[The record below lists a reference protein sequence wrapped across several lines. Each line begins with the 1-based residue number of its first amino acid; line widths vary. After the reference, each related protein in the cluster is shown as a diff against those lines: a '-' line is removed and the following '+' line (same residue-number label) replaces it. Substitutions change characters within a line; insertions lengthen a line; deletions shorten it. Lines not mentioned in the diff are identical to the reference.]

1 MSRIPLDVE
10 DMAVVRAS
18 NENPVADKKPA
29 RRHMDGATAQE
40 QLLDAA
46 ESLFYRDGIRAIS
59 VDAVVERAGVNKMSV
74 YRQFSSKDDLVV
86 AYLTRMDE
94 RFRER
99 VERSIAN
106 HPGDPASGLVQSI
119 TDLVER
125 ASNPDYRGCP
135 FVNVACEF
143 ADREHPARV
152 SVARNKEYLMARL
165 LELSTAAGA
174 AEPQLLADSLALLV
188 EGVYASSRT
197 YGPGCGPMRTAAT
210 TAALLVRGACAAS
223 DHGEHQA

>member
-1 MSRIPLDVE
+1 MTV
-10 DMAVVRAS
+10 ARAS
-18 NENPVADKKPA
+18 NEETAADRKTV

-46 ESLFYRDGIRAIS
+46 ENLFYRDGIRAIS

-86 AYLTRMDE
+86 AYLTRMDA

-99 VERSIAN
+99 VEHSIAK
-106 HPGDPASGLVQSI
+106 HPGQPAEALVQSI
-119 TDLVER
+119 IDLVER

-152 SVARNKEYLMARL
+152 SVAHNKHYLITRL

-174 AEPQLLADSLALLV
+174 ADPQLLADSLALLI
-188 EGVYASSRT
+188 EGVYAASRT
-197 YGPGCGPMRTAAT
+197 FGPGCGPMRSAPA
-210 TAALLVRGACAAS
+210 TAALLVKAAC
-223 DHGEHQA
+223 GEGRIEP

>member
-1 MSRIPLDVE
+1 
-10 DMAVVRAS
+10 MAVVRVS
-18 NENPVADKKPA
+18 NEDPVADKKPV

-59 VDAVVERAGVNKMSV
+59 VDAVVERAGVNKMTV

-86 AYLTRMDE
+86 AYLKRMDA

-99 VERSIAN
+99 VERSIAK
-106 HPGDPASGLVQSI
+106 HPDEPAKAIVQSI

-135 FVNVACEF
+135 FVNEACEF

-152 SVARNKEYLMARL
+152 LVACNKEYLMARL

-174 AEPQLLADSLALLV
+174 ADPQLLADSLALLV
-188 EGVYASSRT
+188 EGVYAASQT
-197 YGPGCGPMRTAAT
+197 FGPGCGPMRSAPA
-210 TAALLVRGACAAS
+210 TAALLVRSAC
-223 DHGEHQA
+223 GEGRAEP

>member
-1 MSRIPLDVE
+1 MT
-10 DMAVVRAS
+10 VVRAS
-18 NENPVADKKPA
+18 TRNTIADKKPV

-46 ESLFYRDGIRAIS
+46 ERLFYRDGIRAIS

-99 VERSIAN
+99 VEASFAK
-106 HPGDPASGLVQSI
+106 HPGDAAKGLVQGI

-125 ASNPDYRGCP
+125 ASRPDYRGCP

-152 SVARNKEYLMARL
+152 SVARNKAYLIGRL
-165 LELSTAAGA
+165 LALSEASGA
-174 AEPQLLADSLALLV
+174 ADPQSLADSLALLI
-188 EGVYASSRT
+188 EGIYASSQT
-197 YGPGCGPMRTAAT
+197 FGPGCGPMRSAPRTAQT
-210 TAALLVRGACAAS
+210 LVRAACAE
-223 DHGEHQA
+223 GQVEQ

>member
-1 MSRIPLDVE
+1 
-10 DMAVVRAS
+10 MAVVRVS
-18 NENPVADKKPA
+18 NEDPVVDKKPV

-86 AYLTRMDE
+86 AYLRRMDA

-99 VERSIAN
+99 IERSIAK
-106 HPGDPASGLVQSI
+106 HPGEPAQALVQSI

-152 SVARNKEYLMARL
+152 SVACNKEYLMA
-165 LELSTAAGA
+165 AD
-174 AEPQLLADSLALLV
+174 PQLLADSLALLV
-188 EGVYASSRT
+188 EGVYAVSQT
-197 YGPGCGPMRTAAT
+197 FGPGCGPMRSAPA
-210 TAALLVRGACAAS
+210 TAALLVQSAC
-223 DHGEHQA
+223 GEGRAEP

>member
-1 MSRIPLDVE
+1 MT
-10 DMAVVRAS
+10 VVRAS
-18 NENPVADKKPA
+18 TRNTIADKKPV

-46 ESLFYRDGIRAIS
+46 ERLFYRDGIRAIS

-99 VERSIAN
+99 VEASFAK
-106 HPGDPASGLVQSI
+106 HPGDAAKGLVQGI
-119 TDLVER
+119 TDLVDR
-125 ASNPDYRGCP
+125 ASRPDYRGCP

-152 SVARNKEYLMARL
+152 SVARNKAYLIGRL
-165 LELSTAAGA
+165 LALSEASGA
-174 AEPQLLADSLALLV
+174 ADPQSLADSLALLI
-188 EGVYASSRT
+188 EGIYASSQT
-197 YGPGCGPMRTAAT
+197 FGPGCGPMRSAPRTAQT
-210 TAALLVRGACAAS
+210 LVRAACAE
-223 DHGEHQA
+223 GRVEQ

>member
-1 MSRIPLDVE
+1 MSSIPPEVK
-10 DMAVVRAS
+10 DMAVIRVS
-18 NENPVADKKPA
+18 NKDPVADKKPV

-86 AYLTRMDE
+86 AYLRRMDA

-99 VERSIAN
+99 IERSIAK
-106 HPGDPASGLVQSI
+106 HPGEPAQALVQSI

-152 SVARNKEYLMARL
+152 SVACNKEYLMARL

-174 AEPQLLADSLALLV
+174 PDPQLLADSLALLV
-188 EGVYASSRT
+188 EGVYAASQT
-197 YGPGCGPMRTAAT
+197 FGPGCGPMRSAPA
-210 TAALLVRGACAAS
+210 TAALLVRSAC
-223 DHGEHQA
+223 GEGRAEP

>member
-1 MSRIPLDVE
+1 MT
-10 DMAVVRAS
+10 VVRAS
-18 NENPVADKKPA
+18 TRNTIADKKPV
-29 RRHMDGATAQE
+29 RRHVDGATAQE

-46 ESLFYRDGIRAIS
+46 ERLFYRDGIRAIS

-99 VERSIAN
+99 VEASFAK
-106 HPGDPASGLVQSI
+106 HPGDAAKGLVQGI

-125 ASNPDYRGCP
+125 ASRPDYRGCP

-152 SVARNKEYLMARL
+152 SVARNKAYLIGRL
-165 LELSTAAGA
+165 LALSEASGA
-174 AEPQLLADSLALLV
+174 ADPQSLADSLALLI
-188 EGVYASSRT
+188 EGIYASSQT
-197 YGPGCGPMRTAAT
+197 LGPGCGPMRSAPRTAQT
-210 TAALLVRGACAAS
+210 LVRAACAE
-223 DHGEHQA
+223 GRVEQ

>member
-1 MSRIPLDVE
+1 MT
-10 DMAVVRAS
+10 VVRAS
-18 NENPVADKKPA
+18 NEEPVADKKPV

-46 ESLFYRDGIRAIS
+46 ENLFYRDGIRAIS

-86 AYLTRMDE
+86 AYLTRMDK

-99 VERSIAN
+99 VEGSFAK
-106 HPGDPASGLVQSI
+106 HPDQPGKALVQGI

-143 ADREHPARV
+143 SDREHPARV
-152 SVARNKEYLMARL
+152 SVARNKDYLIARL

-174 AEPQLLADSLALLV
+174 PDPQLLADSLALLV
-188 EGVYASSRT
+188 EGIYAASQT
-197 YGPGCGPMRTAAT
+197 FGPGCGPMRSAPA
-210 TAALLVRGACAAS
+210 TAALLVKAAC
-223 DHGEHQA
+223 GENRIQL

>member
-1 MSRIPLDVE
+1 MI
-10 DMAVVRAS
+10 VVRVS
-18 NENPVADKKPA
+18 NEGSAADKKPV

-46 ESLFYRDGIRAIS
+46 ENLFYRDGIRAIS

-86 AYLTRMDE
+86 AYLTRMDT

-99 VERSIAN
+99 IEDSIAK
-106 HPGDPASGLVQSI
+106 HPGQPAKALVQSI

-152 SVARNKEYLMARL
+152 SVAHNKQYLIARL

-174 AEPQLLADSLALLV
+174 ADPQFLADSLALLV
-188 EGVYASSRT
+188 EGVYTASQT
-197 YGPGCGPMRTAAT
+197 FGPRCGPMRTAPA
-210 TAALLVRGACAAS
+210 TAALLVKAACGK
-223 DHGEHQA
+223 DRIEP

>member
-1 MSRIPLDVE
+1 MSRIPSKVK
-10 DMAVVRAS
+10 DMSVVRVS
-18 NENPVADKKPA
+18 NEGSAADKKPV

-46 ESLFYRDGIRAIS
+46 ENLFYRDGIRAIS

-86 AYLTRMDE
+86 AYLTRMDT

-99 VERSIAN
+99 IEASIAK
-106 HPGDPASGLVQSI
+106 HPGQPAKALVQSI

-143 ADREHPARV
+143 SDREHPARV
-152 SVARNKEYLMARL
+152 SVAHNKQYLIARL

-174 AEPQLLADSLALLV
+174 ADPQFLADSLALLV
-188 EGVYASSRT
+188 EGVYTASQT
-197 YGPGCGPMRTAAT
+197 FGPGCGPMRTAPA
-210 TAALLVRGACAAS
+210 TAALLVKAAC
-223 DHGEHQA
+223 GEDRIEP

>member
-1 MSRIPLDVE
+1 MT
-10 DMAVVRAS
+10 VVRAS
-18 NENPVADKKPA
+18 TGNTIADKKPV

-46 ESLFYRDGIRAIS
+46 ERLFYRDGIRAIS

-94 RFRER
+94 RFRAR
-99 VERSIAN
+99 VEASIAK
-106 HPGDPASGLVQSI
+106 HPGDAAKGLVQSI
-119 TDLVER
+119 ADLVER
-125 ASNPDYRGCP
+125 ATRPDYRGCP

-152 SVARNKEYLMARL
+152 SVARNKAYLMARL
-165 LELSTAAGA
+165 LGLSEAAGA
-174 AEPQLLADSLALLV
+174 AHPQLLADSLALLI
-188 EGVYASSRT
+188 EGIYASSQT
-197 YGPGCGPMRTAAT
+197 FGPGCGPMRSAPFTAEM
-210 TAALLVRGACAAS
+210 LVRAACAESRA
-223 DHGEHQA
+223 EQ

>member
-1 MSRIPLDVE
+1 MT
-10 DMAVVRAS
+10 VVRAS
-18 NENPVADKKPA
+18 TRNTIADKKPV

-46 ESLFYRDGIRAIS
+46 ERLFYRDGIRAIS

-99 VERSIAN
+99 VEASFAK
-106 HPGDPASGLVQSI
+106 HPGDAAKGLVQGI

-125 ASNPDYRGCP
+125 ASRPDYRGCP

-152 SVARNKEYLMARL
+152 SVARNKAYLIGRL
-165 LELSTAAGA
+165 LALSEASGA
-174 AEPQLLADSLALLV
+174 ADPQSLADSLALLI
-188 EGVYASSRT
+188 EGIYASSQT
-197 YGPGCGPMRTAAT
+197 FGPGCGPMRSAPRTAQT
-210 TAALLVRGACAAS
+210 LVRAACAE
-223 DHGEHQA
+223 GRVEQ

>member
-1 MSRIPLDVE
+1 MT
-10 DMAVVRAS
+10 VVRVS
-18 NENPVADKKPA
+18 NEDTVADKKTV

-46 ESLFYRDGIRAIS
+46 EQLFYRDGIRAIS

-86 AYLTRMDE
+86 AYLTRMDA

-99 VERSIAN
+99 VERSIAK
-106 HPGDPASGLVQSI
+106 HPGQPGKALVQSI

-143 ADREHPARV
+143 ADRAHPA
-152 SVARNKEYLMARL
+152 
-165 LELSTAAGA
+165 
-174 AEPQLLADSLALLV
+174 P
-188 EGVYASSRT
+188 
-197 YGPGCGPMRTAAT
+197 
-210 TAALLVRGACAAS
+210 
-223 DHGEHQA
+223 

>member
-1 MSRIPLDVE
+1 M
-10 DMAVVRAS
+10 VRAS
-18 NENPVADKKPA
+18 TGNTIADKKPV

-46 ESLFYRDGIRAIS
+46 ERLFYRDGIRAIS

-99 VERSIAN
+99 VEASIAK
-106 HPGDPASGLVQSI
+106 HPGDPAKGLVQSI
-119 TDLVER
+119 ADLVER
-125 ASNPDYRGCP
+125 ASRPDYRGCP

-152 SVARNKEYLMARL
+152 SVARNKAYLIGRL
-165 LELSTAAGA
+165 LELSEGAGA
-174 AEPQLLADSLALLV
+174 AYPQLLADSLALLV
-188 EGVYASSRT
+188 EGVYASSQT
-197 YGPGCGPMRTAAT
+197 FGPGCGAMRSAPLTAEM
-210 TAALLVRGACAAS
+210 LVRGACAGS
-223 DHGEHQA
+223 KVEK

>member
-1 MSRIPLDVE
+1 
-10 DMAVVRAS
+10 MAVVRVS
-18 NENPVADKKPA
+18 NEDPVANKKTV

-86 AYLTRMDE
+86 AYLRRMDA

-99 VERSIAN
+99 IERSIAK
-106 HPGDPASGLVQSI
+106 HPGEPAQALVQSI

-152 SVARNKEYLMARL
+152 SVACNKEYLMARL

-174 AEPQLLADSLALLV
+174 VDPQLLADSLALLV
-188 EGVYASSRT
+188 EGVYATSQT
-197 YGPGCGPMRTAAT
+197 FGPGCGPMRSAPA
-210 TAALLVRGACAAS
+210 TAALLVRSAC
-223 DHGEHQA
+223 GEGRAEP

>member
-18 NENPVADKKPA
+18 NENTVADKKPA
-29 RRHMDGATAQE
+29 RRHVDGATAQE

-46 ESLFYRDGIRAIS
+46 ENLFYRDGIRAIS

-99 VERSIAN
+99 VERSIAK
-106 HPGDPASGLVQSI
+106 HPGNPARALVQSI

-152 SVARNKEYLMARL
+152 SVARNKEYLIARL

-174 AEPQLLADSLALLV
+174 AEPRFLADSLALLI
-188 EGVYASSRT
+188 EGVYASSQT
-197 YGPGCGPMRTAAT
+197 YGPDCGPMRTAPA

-223 DHGEHQA
+223 DRREHQA

>member
-1 MSRIPLDVE
+1 MSVI
-10 DMAVVRAS
+10 RAS
-18 NENPVADKKPA
+18 NEELAPGKKA
-29 RRHMDGATAQE
+29 VRRHMNGATAQE

-86 AYLTRMDE
+86 AYLTRMDA

-99 VERSIAN
+99 VERSIAK
-106 HPGDPASGLVQSI
+106 HPGEPAEALVQSI

-125 ASNPDYRGCP
+125 ASNPEYRGCP

-152 SVARNKEYLMARL
+152 SVAHNKQYLITRL

-174 AEPQLLADSLALLV
+174 ADPQLLADSLALLV
-188 EGVYASSRT
+188 EGVYAASQT
-197 YGPGCGPMRTAAT
+197 FGPGCGPMRSAPA
-210 TAALLVRGACAAS
+210 TAALLVKAACA
-223 DHGEHQA
+223 ENRIEP

>member
-1 MSRIPLDVE
+1 
-10 DMAVVRAS
+10 MAVVRVL
-18 NENPVADKKPA
+18 NEGPVANKKPV
-29 RRHMDGATAQE
+29 RRHVDGATAQE

-46 ESLFYRDGIRAIS
+46 ENLFYRGGIRAIS

-86 AYLTRMDE
+86 AYLTRMDA
-94 RFRER
+94 RVRER
-99 VERSIAN
+99 IERSIAK
-106 HPGDPASGLVQSI
+106 HPDDPAKALVQSI

-143 ADREHPARV
+143 ADREHPARAP
-152 SVARNKEYLMARL
+152 VARNKEYLMARL

-174 AEPQLLADSLALLV
+174 ADPQHLADSLALLI
-188 EGVYASSRT
+188 EGVYTASQT
-197 YGPGCGPMRTAAT
+197 FGPGCGAVRTAPA
-210 TAALLVRGACAAS
+210 TAALLVRSAC
-223 DHGEHQA
+223 GEGKVQP

>member
-1 MSRIPLDVE
+1 MSSIPPEVK
-10 DMAVVRAS
+10 DMTVIRVS
-18 NENPVADKKPA
+18 NKDPVADKKPV

-86 AYLTRMDE
+86 AYLRRMDA

-99 VERSIAN
+99 IERSIAK
-106 HPGDPASGLVQSI
+106 HPGEPAQALVQSI

-152 SVARNKEYLMARL
+152 SVACNKEYLMARL

-174 AEPQLLADSLALLV
+174 PDPQLLADSLALLV
-188 EGVYASSRT
+188 EGVYAASQT
-197 YGPGCGPMRTAAT
+197 FGPGCGPMRSAPA
-210 TAALLVRGACAAS
+210 TAALLVRSAC
-223 DHGEHQA
+223 GEGRAEP

>member
-1 MSRIPLDVE
+1 M
-10 DMAVVRAS
+10 VRVS
-18 NENPVADKKPA
+18 NEGALADKKPV

-46 ESLFYRDGIRAIS
+46 EDLFYRDGIRAIS

-86 AYLTRMDE
+86 AYLRRMDA

-99 VERSIAN
+99 IERSIAK
-106 HPGDPASGLVQSI
+106 HPGEPAHALVQSI

-152 SVARNKEYLMARL
+152 SVACNKEYLMARL

-174 AEPQLLADSLALLV
+174 ADPQLLADSLALLV
-188 EGVYASSRT
+188 EGVYATSQT
-197 YGPGCGPMRTAAT
+197 FGPGCGPMRSAPA
-210 TAALLVRGACAAS
+210 TAALLVRSAC
-223 DHGEHQA
+223 GEGRAEP

>member
-1 MSRIPLDVE
+1 
-10 DMAVVRAS
+10 MAVVRVS
-18 NENPVADKKPA
+18 NEDPVADKKPV

-86 AYLTRMDE
+86 AYLRRMDA

-99 VERSIAN
+99 IERSIAK
-106 HPGDPASGLVQSI
+106 HPGEPAQALVQSI

-152 SVARNKEYLMARL
+152 SVACNKEYLMARL

-174 AEPQLLADSLALLV
+174 ADPQLLADSLALLV
-188 EGVYASSRT
+188 EGVYATSQT
-197 YGPGCGPMRTAAT
+197 FGPGCGPMRSAPA
-210 TAALLVRGACAAS
+210 TAALLVQSAC
-223 DHGEHQA
+223 GEGRAEP

>member
-1 MSRIPLDVE
+1 MT
-10 DMAVVRAS
+10 VVRVS
-18 NENPVADKKPA
+18 NEDPVTDKKTV

-46 ESLFYRDGIRAIS
+46 ENLFYRDGIRAIS

-74 YRQFSSKDDLVV
+74 YRQFSSKYDLVV
-86 AYLTRMDE
+86 AYLTRMDT
-94 RFRER
+94 RFRDR
-99 VERSIAN
+99 VERSIAK
-106 HPGDPASGLVQSI
+106 HPGQPAKALVQSM

-152 SVARNKEYLMARL
+152 SVARNKEYLIARL

-174 AEPQLLADSLALLV
+174 ADPQLLADSLALLI
-188 EGVYASSRT
+188 EGVYAASQT
-197 YGPGCGPMRTAAT
+197 YGPGCGPMRAAPTA
-210 TAALLVRGACAAS
+210 AALLVQAAC
-223 DHGEHQA
+223 GEDRIEL

>member
-1 MSRIPLDVE
+1 
-10 DMAVVRAS
+10 MAVVRVS
-18 NENPVADKKPA
+18 NEDPVADKKPV

-46 ESLFYRDGIRAIS
+46 ENLFYRDGIRAIS

-86 AYLTRMDE
+86 AYLTRMDA

-99 VERSIAN
+99 VERSIAK
-106 HPGDPASGLVQSI
+106 HAGEPAKALVQSI

-152 SVARNKEYLMARL
+152 SVAHNKQYLMARL
-165 LELSTAAGA
+165 LELSAAAGA
-174 AEPQLLADSLALLV
+174 ADPQLLADSLALLV
-188 EGVYASSRT
+188 EGVYATSQT
-197 YGPGCGPMRTAAT
+197 FGPGCGPMRSAPA
-210 TAALLVRGACAAS
+210 TAALLVRSAC
-223 DHGEHQA
+223 GEEGVGQ